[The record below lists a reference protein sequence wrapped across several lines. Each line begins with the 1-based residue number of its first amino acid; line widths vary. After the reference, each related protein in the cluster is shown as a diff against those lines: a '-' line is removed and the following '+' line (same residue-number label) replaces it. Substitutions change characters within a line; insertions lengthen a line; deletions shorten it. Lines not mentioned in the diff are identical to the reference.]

1 MNPDIGV
8 VGGSYAEECSFPR
21 FKVYRGSGMRAACV
35 LVGLG
40 NAVSLFTVTGPNL
53 SHDFAEIAKRKGI
66 DFIPTAGSRDIWFRY
81 RHPLAKPDIHPAG
94 ALTSSNRD
102 DVIVDQALVFG
113 MIEGRPRVHCA
124 RAVYDPQDG
133 FRATPFSANG
143 STCKDLVVVASWSE
157 GRALTGEKRPE
168 AIAAKLLT
176 DNGCVGVVI
185 KCGPQGALVAT
196 PSSMKWIT
204 AFPSQRVWK
213 IGSGDV
219 FSAVFAHAWMREG
232 LPILESACL
241 ASRVVAE
248 YVETRLEI
256 YSSERLEILRQQAS
270 TSVSKA
276 RDTPRDIPVGTIY
289 LAGPFFNT
297 AEQWLIDE
305 ARGALL
311 DMGFSVFSPIHDI
324 GVGPP
329 DTVAPADLFA
339 LESCKLVLAMLN
351 GFDSGTLFEVGYA
364 RARGIP
370 VVGVAEA
377 TEERPLTMLI
387 GSGCTVVNDLASGI
401 YSACW
406 QMMGD
411 V

>member
-1 MNPDIGV
+1 M
-8 VGGSYAEECSFPR
+8 
-21 FKVYRGSGMRAACV
+21 
-35 LVGLG
+35 
-40 NAVSLFTVTGPNL
+40 
-53 SHDFAEIAKRKGI
+53 
-66 DFIPTAGSRDIWFRY
+66 
-81 RHPLAKPDIHPAG
+81 
-94 ALTSSNRD
+94 
-102 DVIVDQALVFG
+102 
-113 MIEGRPRVHCA
+113 EG
-124 RAVYDPQDG
+124 
-133 FRATPFSANG
+133 
-143 STCKDLVVVASWSE
+143 
-157 GRALTGEKRPE
+157 
-168 AIAAKLLT
+168 
-176 DNGCVGVVI
+176 GCVGVVI
-185 KCGPQGALVAT
+185 KCGPQGALVVT
-196 PSSMKWIT
+196 PSLKKWIP

-219 FSAVFAHAWMREG
+219 FSAVFTHAWMHDG
-232 LPILESACL
+232 LPILDAACL

-248 YVETRLEI
+248 YVETRSET
-256 YSSERLEILRQQAS
+256 YSVERIATIRQEAFA
-270 TSVSKA
+270 SVSNA
-276 RDTPRDIPVGTIY
+276 RDTPMDIPEGTIY

-311 DMGFSVFSPIHDI
+311 DMGFNVFSPIHDI

-329 DTVAPADLFA
+329 NTVAPADLFA
-339 LESCKLVLAMLN
+339 LENSKLVLAMLN

-387 GSGCTVVNDLASGI
+387 GSGCTVVDDFASGI

-406 QMMGD
+406 QMMGN

>member
-1 MNPDIGV
+1 MSAEIAV

-21 FKVYRGSGMRAACV
+21 SILYRGSGMRAACV
-35 LVGLG
+35 LAGLG
-40 NAVSLFTVTGPNL
+40 NSVSLFTVTGPELAN
-53 SHDFAEIAKRKGI
+53 DFAEIAKRKAI
-66 DFIPTAGSRDIWFRY
+66 KLIPTTGEGDIWFRY
-81 RHPLAKPDIHPAG
+81 RHALSKPDIYPARY
-94 ALTSSNRD
+94 TDDIKRD
-102 DVIVDQALVFG
+102 KVKVQQALVFG
-113 MIEGRPRVHCA
+113 MIEGRPQVHCS

-133 FRATPFSANG
+133 FRATQFSANG
-143 STCKDLVVVASWSE
+143 STCDELVIVASASE
-157 GRALTGEKRPE
+157 GRALTGENRAE
-168 AIAAKLLT
+168 AIAAKLLMEG
-176 DNGCVGVVI
+176 GCVGVVI
-185 KCGPQGALVAT
+185 KCGPQGALVVT
-196 PSSMKWIT
+196 PSLKKWIP

-219 FSAVFAHAWMREG
+219 FSAVFTHGWMHDG
-232 LPILESACL
+232 LPILAAACL

-248 YVETRLEI
+248 YVETRSET
-256 YSSERLEILRQQAS
+256 YSVERIATIREEAFAS
-270 TSVSKA
+270 MSKA
-276 RDTPRDIPVGTIY
+276 RDTAMDIPEGTIY
-289 LAGPFFNT
+289 LAGPFFST

-311 DMGFSVFSPIHDI
+311 DMGFNVFSPIHDI

-329 DTVAPADLFA
+329 NTVGPADLFA
-339 LESCKLVLAMLN
+339 LENSKLVLAMLN

-377 TEERPLTMLI
+377 AEERPLTMLI
-387 GSGCTVVNDLASGI
+387 GSGCTLVDDFASGI

-406 QMMGD
+406 QMMGN